1 MSMLTVVAKVLAK
14 QDSIETVKAKL
25 LKLIAPTR
33 NEEGCSEYRLHQD
46 NEDPALFIFYEN
58 WESPACLEQH
68 MKSLHYKEYIAAVDG
83 MIAEIEV
90 CKMTAIA

>member
-1 MSMLTVVAKVLAK
+1 VSKLIVVAKVVAMK
-14 QDSIETVKAKL
+14 DSIEVVKAEL

-33 NEEGCSEYRLHQD
+33 NEEGCSEYSLHQD

-68 MKSLHYKEYIAAVDG
+68 IKSPHYKKYIAAVDG
-83 MIAEIEV
+83 MIAEKVIN
-90 CKMTAIA
+90 KMTAIE